1 MAEKSVIASI
11 SQAERHPFKTP
22 QLPALRAVVSEPA
35 QQKRRFFLLLYFQRV
50 GSPPILG
57 ENVFQQSSPTS
68 ATQRRQGQQTCF
80 GWHGCRPG
88 PIRPTQGLTGANVGE
103 IVWDSMT
110 EGKWILL
117 CQRHI
122 KIQLAQRLWPGSPR
136 FLLSALRPSGRKK
149 WVRASARNCARRIAG
164 RDACPAERQEISARP
179 AERQEI
185 SARILCRQHT

>member
-1 MAEKSVIASI
+1 MTGQSGGFDACPLSCYTSNRWVHS
-11 SQAERHPFKTP
+11 
-22 QLPALRAVVSEPA
+22 
-35 QQKRRFFLLLYFQRV
+35 RFW
-50 GSPPILG
+50 G
-57 ENVFQQSSPTS
+57 ESVFQQSSPTS

-149 WVRASARNCARRIAG
+149 WVRASAQNCARRIAG
-164 RDACPAERQEISARP
+164 RDACPTLGWEEYLS
-179 AERQEI
+179 
-185 SARILCRQHT
+185 CYGTM